1 MTENEASMH
10 LQGFLL
16 AALAALLGGS
26 TMAPI
31 KFQRKWQFENTWL
44 VYSICAYFVAPLVV
58 AFATVPRLGEVYASS
73 GMNAILLTAI
83 FGFGW
88 GVAVVLNGYAITL
101 IGLALTFGI
110 LMGSSI
116 AVGSLL
122 PVLLVNPGKL
132 ATPYGTRLIVVNLG
146 LLLGVLLCTI
156 AGDLRERR
164 QTKDKPKQE
173 RSAARTGIVICLLAG
188 VLSTMQ
194 NVALT
199 YGAVIAKKAEEFGT
213 APFNA
218 ANSVWAVAV
227 TAGSLPSI
235 VWCIVQLRRKRT
247 WPLFSETAA
256 PNTLRCVLM
265 GAIWISGTVLYGAAT
280 RMMGPLGPAIGW
292 PIFMSGMIL
301 TAAVWGWL
309 TGEWRGAGGRAAGFM
324 IAGVAVQIVCMA
336 VLGRLQ

>member
-1 MTENEASMH
+1 MEPLH
-10 LQGFLL
+10 LQGFVL

-44 VYSICAYFVAPLVV
+44 IYSLCAYAIAPVLV
-58 AFATVPRLGEVYASS
+58 AFATVPRLGEVYAASS
-73 GMNAILLTAI
+73 TDAILLTAV

-101 IGLALTFGI
+101 LGLALTFGI

-132 ATPYGTRLIVVNLG
+132 ATPYGTRLIVSNVG
-146 LLLGVLLCTI
+146 LLAGVLLCTI
-156 AGDLRERR
+156 AADLRERR
-164 QTKDKPKQE
+164 QNQDKPKQQ
-173 RSAARTGIVICLLAG
+173 RSAARTGIGICLLAG

-199 YGAVIAKKAEEFGT
+199 YGAVIAKKAEELGT
-213 APFNA
+213 STFNA

-235 VWCIVQLRRKRT
+235 AWCIVQLRRKRT
-247 WPLFSETAA
+247 WLIFPESAAANTA
-256 PNTLRCVLM
+256 RCVLM
-265 GAIWISGTVLYGAAT
+265 GAIWISGTVLYGAAA

-301 TAAVWGWL
+301 TAAVWGWV
-309 TGEWRGAGGRAAGFM
+309 TGEWRGAGARAASFM
-324 IAGVAVQIVCMA
+324 IAGIAVQIVFMA